1 MKLRILIGIVVL
13 LVVPALLAAFT
24 IVRYGS
30 DQGGSEGIPAH
41 APRPPA
47 HAPIVGERVTFEEA
61 QQRTS
66 YTIPVPPADV
76 VESDILEVWASKTH
90 IAAEHQKV
98 YIIYSNGLNISLQAI
113 LTAPPPADLSEL
125 PDTFREVSVGGK
137 TSLGQD
143 AFVKTTSIGTQ
154 VNVPASIQWWDN
166 KVDIRLYHPT
176 LSLQELIRI
185 GESMPAPTW
194 PSTES

>member
-1 MKLRILIGIVVL
+1 MKFRILIGIVVL
-13 LVVPALLAAFT
+13 LVVPALIAAFT

-30 DQGGSEGIPAH
+30 DRGGSEGIPAH

-47 HAPIVGERVTFEEA
+47 HAPIVGDRVTLEEA

-76 VESDILEVWASKTH
+76 VGSDIQEVWASKTH
-90 IAAEHQKV
+90 IAAEHKKV
-98 YIIYSNGLNISLQAI
+98 YIIYANGLRISLGGHPD
-113 LTAPPPADLSEL
+113 APPPADLSEL

-137 TSLGQD
+137 TGTGKN
-143 AFVKTTSIGTQ
+143 AFVNTTSIGTQ
-154 VNVPASIQWWDN
+154 VDVPASVRWWDN
-166 KVDIRLYHPT
+166 SVSIVLYHPSMT
-176 LSLQELIRI
+176 MQELIRI

-194 PSTES
+194 PSS

>member
-1 MKLRILIGIVVL
+1 MKLRILIGVVAL
-13 LVVPALLAAFT
+13 LVVPALLASFAM
-24 IVRYGS
+24 VRYISG
-30 DQGGSEGIPAH
+30 QGGSEDIPAH
-41 APRPPA
+41 APRPPPYP
-47 HAPIVGERVTFEEA
+47 PIVGDHVTFEEA
-61 QQRTS
+61 QQRTP

-90 IAAEHQKV
+90 IAAEHKRV
-98 YIIYSNGLNISLQAI
+98 YIIYSNGLNISLGGSP
-113 LTAPPPADLSEL
+113 TAPPPADLSAL

-143 AFVKTTSIGTQ
+143 AFVKTTNIGTQ
-154 VNVPASIQWWDN
+154 IDVPASIQWWDN

-176 LSLQELIRI
+176 MTMQELIRI

-194 PSTES
+194 PSS